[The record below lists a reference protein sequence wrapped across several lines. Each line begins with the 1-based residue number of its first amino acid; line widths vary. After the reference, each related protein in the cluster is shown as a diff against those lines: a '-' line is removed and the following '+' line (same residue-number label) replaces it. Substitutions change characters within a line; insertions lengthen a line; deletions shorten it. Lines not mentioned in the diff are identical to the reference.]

1 MENNKFDNLI
11 FESGD
16 LTYEAFERIF
26 YGELFDENKDVLENI
41 DFIIEMNSQN
51 VFLEGITK
59 RFDELNIEHGDDH
72 KTIISVL
79 NDKFKSVLGKELP
92 RTIKEWVKGTPP
104 GVTNRINLYD
114 VCFALE
120 MNIQETAEFFIKHY
134 LNIPFNYKNREDA
147 IFFYCILNKK
157 DYSTVN
163 AFLQESSDFAEQ
175 NISVDTIEI
184 FKNIKSIKDDKKF
197 IKYLKENCISKEHQ
211 YERARKIIK
220 DLIEEV
226 KELTNSK
233 NDSDMLREIF
243 NIDYQALKKEKLV
256 LNKLMPSKFV
266 NSLPT
271 AQDINLIIEGKK
283 TYDIIRKTLV
293 ILKFIS
299 MYFVEPFYAK
309 TEDELQKQIEE
320 YFNDFEDELN
330 MLLVDCGFP
339 PIYYRNPF
347 DAIILYCARSKEP
360 IITFWSIN
368 ENRFIEE

>member
-1 MENNKFDNLI
+1 MENKKFDNLI

-26 YGELFDENKDVLENI
+26 YGELFNDNKDILENI
-41 DFIIEMNSQN
+41 DFIIEMNSKN
-51 VFLEGITK
+51 IFLEGILK
-59 RFDELNIEHGDDH
+59 RFDELKIKYDKDP
-72 KTIISVL
+72 KIIISIL

-114 VCFALE
+114 VCFALT
-120 MNIQETAEFFIKHY
+120 MNIQETSEFFIKYY
-134 LNIPFNYKNREDA
+134 LNIPFNYKNKEDA

-157 DYSTVN
+157 EYTMVN
-163 AFLQESSDFAEQ
+163 KFLKESSEFVEND
-175 NISVDTIEI
+175 NNVDTVEI
-184 FKNIKSIKDDKKF
+184 FKNIKSINDDEKF
-197 IKYLKENCISKEHQ
+197 IKYLKENCISKEYQ
-211 YERARKIIK
+211 YERARSHIK
-220 DLIEEV
+220 ELVKDV
-226 KELTNSK
+226 KEITDSK
-233 NDSDMLREIF
+233 NDSDMIRKIF
-243 NIDYQALKKEKLV
+243 NIDYQALKKEKFIK
-256 LNKLMPSKFV
+256 NNLMPSKFV

-271 AQDINLIIEGKK
+271 DQDINQIIEGKK

-299 MYFVEPFYAK
+299 MYYDMSFDAK
-309 TEDELQKQIEE
+309 TDAELQKQIEE

-347 DAIILYCARSKEP
+347 DAIMLYCARSKDP
-360 IITFWSIN
+360 IVTFWSIN

>member
-1 MENNKFDNLI
+1 MNNKFDNLI

-41 DFIIEMNSQN
+41 DFIIEMNSKN

-59 RFDELNIEHGDDH
+59 RFDELNIEHDADS
-72 KTIISVL
+72 KTIISIL

-157 DYSTVN
+157 DYATVN
-163 AFLQESSDFAEQ
+163 TFLQESNNFIELD
-175 NISVDTIEI
+175 ISIDTVEI
-184 FKNIKSIKDDKKF
+184 FKNIKSIKDDEKF
-197 IKYLKENCISKEHQ
+197 MKYLKENCISKDHQ
-211 YERARKIIK
+211 YERARNIIK

-226 KELTNSK
+226 KEITNSK

-271 AQDINLIIEGKK
+271 AQDINLILEGKK

-293 ILKFIS
+293 ILKFVS

-320 YFNDFEDELN
+320 YFDDFEDELN

-360 IITFWSIN
+360 IVTFWSIN